1 MRKRYKKPNLVYNVL
16 KTGNKLL
23 EKYVKDTRKALLI
36 ILVTIIFLFIVV
48 NYKKIFFTITL
59 ILLGAVSLIHS
70 RYFKYSHYIGF
81 ELCTLATVLT
91 SLAYGPGYGMITGFT
106 SITFGFI
113 LSGYFKPTYFIS
125 VLTMPLL
132 GILVPFFSSHL
143 SLPFLGLLMTL
154 IYDAIILPLYVLVGG
169 SRIPSAAV
177 FFVTHVLFNIWIF
190 STIAPFVYSI
200 MI

>member
-1 MRKRYKKPNLVYNVL
+1 MRFKQL
-16 KTGNKLL
+16 
-23 EKYVKDTRKALLI
+23 
-36 ILVTIIFLFIVV
+36 
-48 NYKKIFFTITL
+48 FFTVIL

-91 SLAYGPGYGMITGFT
+91 SLAYGPGVGALTGLV
-106 SITFGFI
+106 SITMGFI

-125 VLTMPLL
+125 VLTMPLIGL
-132 GILVPFFSSHL
+132 LVPFFSNHL

-169 SRIPSAAV
+169 SRIASAGI
-177 FFVTHVLFNIWIF
+177 FFVTHVFLNFWIF
-190 STIAPFVYSI
+190 STIAPLIYRL